1 MMLKL
6 QAFYTFLAR
15 LSKREK
21 IVFYGAAF
29 FVSVMALDRLI
40 ISPISSK
47 MKLLDDQIKK
57 KEEAIKND
65 IRIIA
70 QKDRIASLSNK
81 YASMLSGGSSTEET
95 VTPVLKE
102 IEGLANASSVYL
114 IDVKSTG
121 FKDTGQMREYSIV
134 LNCEAQM
141 EQLVDFMYKIENS
154 DKFLLIE
161 RYQIVPK
168 SKESSIARC
177 SMSITKIVVL

>member
-6 QAFYTFLAR
+6 QAFYTFLAG

-29 FVSVMALDRLI
+29 FVSIMALDRLI

-47 MKLLDDQIKK
+47 MKLLDEQIKK

-102 IEGLANASSVYL
+102 IEGLAKEL
-114 IDVKSTG
+114 VKKGTLR
-121 FKDTGQMREYSIV
+121 K
-134 LNCEAQM
+134 
-141 EQLVDFMYKIENS
+141 
-154 DKFLLIE
+154 
-161 RYQIVPK
+161 
-168 SKESSIARC
+168 
-177 SMSITKIVVL
+177 